1 MGKGRDDRG
10 RAKEHRP
17 GLRRSLWNYDP
28 WGDAWALAPCTQ
40 GWRRHCQRIETSTEE
55 RENKLPTS
63 NLHPMPATSTA
74 RGHPPLRERKTTGPH
89 LPNPEPSLGTAER
102 GGGEEGQSTCHQPG
116 TPARWGLPHPQKAP
130 GSLPQCQVSPATRSL
145 CPQSHTSGEKGKCW
159 PSCEDSR
166 KNQKSE
172 GSNLSSATLGDLRRV
187 T

>member
-10 RAKEHRP
+10 GAKEHRP

-130 GSLPQCQVSPATRSL
+130 GSIFPTVDTSHVVSDHRSQSCFGFGGYIQGPMCLVSTTQPQNQ
-145 CPQSHTSGEKGKCW
+145 
-159 PSCEDSR
+159 PSKDDGQI
-166 KNQKSE
+166 K
-172 GSNLSSATLGDLRRV
+172 
-187 T
+187 